1 MFERRKKRE
10 NKTTFVRFSIISLF
24 STYLMLMGNF
34 LYIGDVSD
42 KVTSKKKRQ
51 IATPNDNNEKKQ
63 MELRISGI

>member
-42 KVTSKKKRQ
+42 KATSNKKRQ

>member
-10 NKTTFVRFSIISLF
+10 NKTTFSIISLF

-42 KVTSKKKRQ
+42 KVTSKKK
-51 IATPNDNNEKKQ
+51 DK
-63 MELRISGI
+63 